1 MELLA
6 CFGICYGTNY
16 IYHHKISSSNY
27 SKKIRIN
34 SELSPLRQELGSLI
48 GERIVKQNKYNRM
61 KILEFEIIKKDLI
74 IKYPDI
80 SIIELEKL
88 ANNIVSIKYEDNIYE
103 LDMKFKN
110 ISDKIKILNDELNKI
125 EEIEMLEEIK
135 NDKQLQMFNND
146 KKSNIDIDDYMF

>member
-34 SELSPLRQELGSLI
+34 SELSPLREELGSLI
-48 GERIVKQNKYNRM
+48 GERILKQNKYNRM

-88 ANNIVSIKYEDNIYE
+88 ANNIVSIKYEDSLYE

-110 ISDKIKILNDELNKI
+110 IKDKIKIFNDELNKI

-135 NDKQLQMFNND
+135 NDKQIQMFNND
-146 KKSNIDIDDYMF
+146 KKSNNDNCMF

>member
-1 MELLA
+1 MEILA

-34 SELSPLRQELGSLI
+34 SELLPLYRESTYLNLD
-48 GERIVKQNKYNRM
+48 KYRKIDKDKKM
-61 KILEFEIIKKDLI
+61 KMLEFEIIKKDLI

-88 ANNIVSIKYEDNIYE
+88 ANNIVSIKYEDSLYE
-103 LDMKFKN
+103 FDMKFKN
-110 ISDKIKILNDELNKI
+110 INDKIKILKDELNII
-125 EEIEMLEEIK
+125 EEIEMLEEI
-135 NDKQLQMFNND
+135 NNNKQIQMFNN
-146 KKSNIDIDDYMF
+146 N

>member
-1 MELLA
+1 MHLS
-6 CFGICYGTNY
+6 Y

-27 SKKIRIN
+27 SKKIRIK
-34 SELSPLRQELGSLI
+34 SELSPLREELGSLI
-48 GERIVKQNKYNRM
+48 GSRIVKQNKYKKI

-80 SIIELEKL
+80 SIIELKKL
-88 ANNIVSIKYEDNIYE
+88 ADNIVSIKYEDSLYE

-125 EEIEMLEEIK
+125 EEIEMLEEIN
-135 NDKQLQMFNND
+135 NDNQLQMFNKNN
-146 KKSNIDIDDYMF
+146 S

>member
-34 SELSPLRQELGSLI
+34 SELSPLCDEFNYLKL
-48 GERIVKQNKYNRM
+48 ERIVKQNKYNRM

-88 ANNIVSIKYEDNIYE
+88 ANNIASIKYEDKLYE
-103 LDMKFKN
+103 LDMKLNN
-110 ISDKIKILNDELNKI
+110 IKDKIKIFNDELNKI

-135 NDKQLQMFNND
+135 NDKQIQMFNND
-146 KKSNIDIDDYMF
+146 KKSNNDNCMF

>member
-1 MELLA
+1 MELLV

-34 SELSPLRQELGSLI
+34 SELLPLYRESTYLNLD
-48 GERIVKQNKYNRM
+48 KYRKIDKDKKM
-61 KILEFEIIKKDLI
+61 KMLEFEIIKKDLI

-88 ANNIVSIKYEDNIYE
+88 ANNIVSIKYEDSLYE
-103 LDMKFKN
+103 FDMKFKN
-110 ISDKIKILNDELNKI
+110 INDKIKLLRDKLDKI
-125 EEIEMLEEIK
+125 EKIEMLEEI
-135 NDKQLQMFNND
+135 NNNKQIQMFNN
-146 KKSNIDIDDYMF
+146 N

>member
-1 MELLA
+1 MEILA

-34 SELSPLRQELGSLI
+34 SELLPLYREYTYLNLD
-48 GERIVKQNKYNRM
+48 KYRKIDKDKKM
-61 KILEFEIIKKDLI
+61 KMLEFEIIKKDLI

-88 ANNIVSIKYEDNIYE
+88 ANNIVSIKYEDSLYE
-103 LDMKFKN
+103 FDMKFKN
-110 ISDKIKILNDELNKI
+110 INDKIKLLRDKLDKI
-125 EEIEMLEEIK
+125 EKIEMLEEI
-135 NDKQLQMFNND
+135 NNNKQIQMFNNND
-146 KKSNIDIDDYMF
+146 KNYFDVDNYY

>member
-1 MELLA
+1 MEILA

-34 SELSPLRQELGSLI
+34 SELLPLYRESTYLKLD
-48 GERIVKQNKYNRM
+48 KYRKMDKDKKM
-61 KILEFEIIKKDLI
+61 KMLEFEIIKKDLI

-88 ANNIVSIKYEDNIYE
+88 ANNIVSIKYEDSLYE
-103 LDMKFKN
+103 FDMKFKN
-110 ISDKIKILNDELNKI
+110 INDKIKLLKDELNRI
-125 EEIEMLEEIK
+125 EEIEMLEEI
-135 NDKQLQMFNND
+135 NNNKQIQMFNN
-146 KKSNIDIDDYMF
+146 N

>member
-1 MELLA
+1 MEILA

-34 SELSPLRQELGSLI
+34 SELSPLYRESTYLKLD
-48 GERIVKQNKYNRM
+48 KYRKIDKDKKM
-61 KILEFEIIKKDLI
+61 KMLEFEIIKKDLI

-88 ANNIVSIKYEDNIYE
+88 ANNIVSIKYEDSLYE
-103 LDMKFKN
+103 LDMKLKN
-110 ISDKIKILNDELNKI
+110 IKDKIKILNDELDKI
-125 EEIEMLEEIK
+125 EEIEILEEI
-135 NDKQLQMFNND
+135 NNNKQIQMFNKNE
-146 KKSNIDIDDYMF
+146 KKYFDVDNYY

>member
-1 MELLA
+1 MELLV

-34 SELSPLRQELGSLI
+34 SELSPLHRELTYLKL
-48 GERIVKQNKYNRM
+48 ERIAKQNKYNIM

-80 SIIELEKL
+80 AIIKLEKL
-88 ANNIVSIKYEDNIYE
+88 ANNIVLIKYEDNVYE

-110 ISDKIKILNDELNKI
+110 IKDKIKIFNDELNKI

-135 NDKQLQMFNND
+135 NDKQIQMFNND
-146 KKSNIDIDDYMF
+146 KKSNNDNCMF

>member
-1 MELLA
+1 MEILA

-34 SELSPLRQELGSLI
+34 SELSPLYREFTYLKL
-48 GERIVKQNKYNRM
+48 ERIVKQDKYNRM
-61 KILEFEIIKKDLI
+61 KILEFEIIKKDLL

-88 ANNIVSIKYEDNIYE
+88 ANNIASIKYEDNVYE
-103 LDMKFKN
+103 FDMKFKN

-125 EEIEMLEEIK
+125 EEVEMLEEIK
-135 NDKQLQMFNND
+135 NNKQLHMFNN
-146 KKSNIDIDDYMF
+146 N

>member
-1 MELLA
+1 MEILA

-34 SELSPLRQELGSLI
+34 SELLPLYREYTYLNLD
-48 GERIVKQNKYNRM
+48 KYRKIDKDKKM
-61 KILEFEIIKKDLI
+61 KMLEFEIIKKDLI

-88 ANNIVSIKYEDNIYE
+88 ANNIVSIKYEDSLYE
-103 LDMKFKN
+103 FDMKFKN
-110 ISDKIKILNDELNKI
+110 INDKITILKGELDNI
-125 EEIEMLEEIK
+125 EEIEMLEEI
-135 NDKQLQMFNND
+135 NNNKQIQMFNNND
-146 KKSNIDIDDYMF
+146 KNYFDVDNYY

>member
-34 SELSPLRQELGSLI
+34 SELLPLYRESTYLKLD
-48 GERIVKQNKYNRM
+48 KYRKMDKDKKM
-61 KILEFEIIKKDLI
+61 KMLEFEIIKKDLI

-88 ANNIVSIKYEDNIYE
+88 ANNIVSIKYEDSLYE
-103 LDMKFKN
+103 FDMKFKN
-110 ISDKIKILNDELNKI
+110 INDKIKLLKDELNRI
-125 EEIEMLEEIK
+125 EEIEMLEEI
-135 NDKQLQMFNND
+135 NNNKQIQMFNN
-146 KKSNIDIDDYMF
+146 N

>member
-1 MELLA
+1 
-6 CFGICYGTNY
+6 
-16 IYHHKISSSNY
+16 
-27 SKKIRIN
+27 
-34 SELSPLRQELGSLI
+34 
-48 GERIVKQNKYNRM
+48 M
-61 KILEFEIIKKDLI
+61 KILEFEIIKKDLL

-88 ANNIVSIKYEDNIYE
+88 ANNIASIKYEDSLYE

-135 NDKQLQMFNND
+135 NNKQLHMFNN
-146 KKSNIDIDDYMF
+146 N

>member
-1 MELLA
+1 MEILA

-27 SKKIRIN
+27 SKKIRIK
-34 SELSPLRQELGSLI
+34 SELSPLREELGSLI
-48 GERIVKQNKYNRM
+48 GSRIVKQNKYKKM

-88 ANNIVSIKYEDNIYE
+88 ANNIVSIKYEDSLYE

-125 EEIEMLEEIK
+125 EEIEMLEEIN
-135 NDKQLQMFNND
+135 NDNQLQMFNKNN
-146 KKSNIDIDDYMF
+146 S

>member
-34 SELSPLRQELGSLI
+34 SELLPLYQESTYLKLD
-48 GERIVKQNKYNRM
+48 KYRKIDRDKKM

-88 ANNIVSIKYEDNIYE
+88 ANNIVSIKYEDSLYE
-103 LDMKFKN
+103 FDMKFKN
-110 ISDKIKILNDELNKI
+110 INDKIKLLRDELDKI
-125 EEIEMLEEIK
+125 EKIEMLEEI
-135 NDKQLQMFNND
+135 NNNKQIQMFNND
-146 KKSNIDIDDYMF
+146 NNYFDVDNYY

>member
-6 CFGICYGTNY
+6 CFGICYGTRY

-34 SELSPLRQELGSLI
+34 SKLSPLHREFTYLKL
-48 GERIVKQNKYNRM
+48 ERIVKQNKYNRM
-61 KILEFEIIKKDLI
+61 KILEFEIIKKDLL

-88 ANNIVSIKYEDNIYE
+88 ANNIVSIKYEDSLYE
-103 LDMKFKN
+103 FDMKFKN
-110 ISDKIKILNDELNKI
+110 INYKIKLLRDKLDKIEKN
-125 EEIEMLEEIK
+125 EMLEEI
-135 NDKQLQMFNND
+135 NNNKQMQMFNNND
-146 KKSNIDIDDYMF
+146 KNYFDVDNYY

>member
-1 MELLA
+1 MEILA

-34 SELSPLRQELGSLI
+34 SELLPLYRESTYLNLD
-48 GERIVKQNKYNRM
+48 KYRKIDKDKKM
-61 KILEFEIIKKDLI
+61 KMLEFEIIKKDLI

-88 ANNIVSIKYEDNIYE
+88 ANNIVSIKYEDSLYE
-103 LDMKFKN
+103 FDMKFKN
-110 ISDKIKILNDELNKI
+110 INDKIKLLRDKLDKI
-125 EEIEMLEEIK
+125 EKIEMLEEI
-135 NDKQLQMFNND
+135 NNNKQIQMFNNND
-146 KKSNIDIDDYMF
+146 KNYFDVDNYY

>member
-1 MELLA
+1 MEILA

-34 SELSPLRQELGSLI
+34 SELLPLYRESTYLNLD
-48 GERIVKQNKYNRM
+48 KYRKIDKDKKM
-61 KILEFEIIKKDLI
+61 KMLEFEIIKKDLI

-88 ANNIVSIKYEDNIYE
+88 ANNIVSIKYEDSLYEFDMKLKKIYDKITILKGE
-103 LDMKFKN
+103 LDN
-110 ISDKIKILNDELNKI
+110 I

-135 NDKQLQMFNND
+135 NNKQIQTFNNND
-146 KKSNIDIDDYMF
+146 KNYFDVDNYY

>member
-34 SELSPLRQELGSLI
+34 SELLPLYRESTYLKLD
-48 GERIVKQNKYNRM
+48 KYRKMDKDKKM
-61 KILEFEIIKKDLI
+61 KMLEFEIIKKDLI

-88 ANNIVSIKYEDNIYE
+88 ANNIVSIKYEDSLYE
-103 LDMKFKN
+103 LDMKLKN
-110 ISDKIKILNDELNKI
+110 INDKIKLLRDKLDKI
-125 EEIEMLEEIK
+125 EKNEMLEEI
-135 NDKQLQMFNND
+135 NNNKQKQMFNNND
-146 KKSNIDIDDYMF
+146 KNYFDVDNYY

>member
-1 MELLA
+1 MEILA

-34 SELSPLRQELGSLI
+34 SELSPLYRESTYLRLD
-48 GERIVKQNKYNRM
+48 KYRKIDKDKKM
-61 KILEFEIIKKDLI
+61 KMLEFEIIKKDLI

-88 ANNIVSIKYEDNIYE
+88 ANNIVSIKYEDSLYE
-103 LDMKFKN
+103 FDMKFKN
-110 ISDKIKILNDELNKI
+110 INDKIKLLRDKLDKI
-125 EEIEMLEEIK
+125 EKIEMLEEI
-135 NDKQLQMFNND
+135 NNNKQIQMFNNND
-146 KKSNIDIDDYMF
+146 KNYFDVDNYY

>member
-1 MELLA
+1 MEILA

-34 SELSPLRQELGSLI
+34 SELLPLYRESTYLNLD
-48 GERIVKQNKYNRM
+48 KYRKIDKDKKM
-61 KILEFEIIKKDLI
+61 KMLEFEIIKKDLI

-88 ANNIVSIKYEDNIYE
+88 ANNIVSIKYEDSLYE
-103 LDMKFKN
+103 FDMKFKN
-110 ISDKIKILNDELNKI
+110 ISDKIKILKDELDKI
-125 EEIEMLEEIK
+125 EEIEMLDEIK
-135 NDKQLQMFNND
+135 NNKQLHMFNNND
-146 KKSNIDIDDYMF
+146 KNYFDVDNYY

>member
-1 MELLA
+1 MEILA

-34 SELSPLRQELGSLI
+34 SELSPLYSKYTYLRLDRYRKI
-48 GERIVKQNKYNRM
+48 NKDKKM
-61 KILEFEIIKKDLI
+61 KMLEIKIITKDLI

-88 ANNIVSIKYEDNIYE
+88 ANNIVSIKYEDSLYE

-110 ISDKIKILNDELNKI
+110 IKDKIKILKDELDKI

-135 NDKQLQMFNND
+135 KNKQIQIFNN
-146 KKSNIDIDDYMF
+146 N

>member
-1 MELLA
+1 MEILA

-34 SELSPLRQELGSLI
+34 SELSPLHRESSYLNI
-48 GERIVKQNKYNRM
+48 DRYRKIDKDKKM
-61 KILEFEIIKKDLI
+61 KMLEFEIIKKDLI

-88 ANNIVSIKYEDNIYE
+88 ANNIVSIKYEDSLYE
-103 LDMKFKN
+103 LDMKLKN
-110 ISDKIKILNDELNKI
+110 IKDKIKILNDELDKI
-125 EEIEMLEEIK
+125 EEIEILEEIN
-135 NDKQLQMFNND
+135 NDKQIQMFNKNE
-146 KKSNIDIDDYMF
+146 KKYFDVDNYY

>member
-1 MELLA
+1 MEILA

-34 SELSPLRQELGSLI
+34 SELSPLYHESTYLNLDRYRKI
-48 GERIVKQNKYNRM
+48 DKDKKM
-61 KILEFEIIKKDLI
+61 KMLEFEIIKKDLI

-80 SIIELEKL
+80 SIIKLGKL
-88 ANNIVSIKYEDNIYE
+88 ANNIVSIKYEDSLYE
-103 LDMKFKN
+103 LDMKLKN
-110 ISDKIKILNDELNKI
+110 INDKIKILKDELDKI

-135 NDKQLQMFNND
+135 NNKQIQMFNN
-146 KKSNIDIDDYMF
+146 N

>member
-34 SELSPLRQELGSLI
+34 SELSPLYREFTYLKL
-48 GERIVKQNKYNRM
+48 ERIVKQNKYNRM

-88 ANNIVSIKYEDNIYE
+88 ANNIASIKYEDNVYE
-103 LDMKFKN
+103 FEFDMKFKN

-125 EEIEMLEEIK
+125 EEVEMLEEIK
-135 NDKQLQMFNND
+135 NNKQLHMFNN
-146 KKSNIDIDDYMF
+146 N

>member
-34 SELSPLRQELGSLI
+34 SKLSPLYREFTYLKL
-48 GERIVKQNKYNRM
+48 ERIVKQNKYNRM

-88 ANNIVSIKYEDNIYE
+88 ANNIASIKYEDNVYE
-103 LDMKFKN
+103 FEFDMKFKN

-125 EEIEMLEEIK
+125 EEVEMLEEIK
-135 NDKQLQMFNND
+135 NNKQLHMFNN
-146 KKSNIDIDDYMF
+146 N

>member
-1 MELLA
+1 MEILA

-34 SELSPLRQELGSLI
+34 SELSPLKREFTYLNLD
-48 GERIVKQNKYNRM
+48 KYRKIDKDKKM
-61 KILEFEIIKKDLI
+61 KMLEFEIIKKDLI

-88 ANNIVSIKYEDNIYE
+88 ANNIVSIKYEDSLYE
-103 LDMKFKN
+103 FDIKLKN
-110 ISDKIKILNDELNKI
+110 INDKIKLLRDKLDKI
-125 EEIEMLEEIK
+125 EKIEMLEEI
-135 NDKQLQMFNND
+135 NNNKQIQMFNN
-146 KKSNIDIDDYMF
+146 N